1 MLSGS
6 AVSRKGL
13 RHWLKISEIKNNMKK
28 IVLLT
33 CFVIGSAKTVN
44 AQIAILEIIKAAINA
59 ADLVVQQIQN
69 ETIVLQNAQ
78 KELENVMTKLD
89 LDDITDWVTKIR
101 DLYADYY
108 KELETVRDIISGY
121 DKIKSLVAMQAQ
133 IVSQY
138 QTAYGLFKKDKHFS
152 LTELDYMANVY
163 SGILDQSLKNLDQ
176 ALLVVNAFTTS
187 MTDAQRLNIINSAS
201 GGMQKNYDDLRRF
214 NNQNIQLSLQRGAA
228 EGNIEGVKE
237 MYGLE

>member
-1 MLSGS
+1 MRKLILICFFLVGTVRVAS
-6 AVSRKGL
+6 AQV
-13 RHWLKISEIKNNMKK
+13 
-28 IVLLT
+28 V
-33 CFVIGSAKTVN
+33 
-44 AQIAILEIIKAAINA
+44 ILEIIKAAINA

-78 KELENVMTKLD
+78 KELENIMTKLD
-89 LDDITDWVTKIR
+89 LNDITNWVQKTK
-101 DLYADYY
+101 DLYSEYY
-108 KELETVRDIISGY
+108 NELATVKDIISGY
-121 DKIKSLVAMQAQ
+121 DKIKSLVDMQAR

-152 LTELDYMANVY
+152 ASEIDYMYNIY

-201 GGMQKNYDDLRRF
+201 NGMQKNYDDLQRF
-214 NNQNIQLSLQRGAA
+214 NNQNIGLSLQRGAE
-228 EGNIEGVKE
+228 EGDIQAVKE
-237 MYGLE
+237 LYGLE

>member
-1 MLSGS
+1 
-6 AVSRKGL
+6 
-13 RHWLKISEIKNNMKK
+13 MKK
-28 IVLLT
+28 IFLIVFLIAGT
-33 CFVIGSAKTVN
+33 AKAAN
-44 AQIAILEIIKAAINA
+44 AQIVILEIIKAAINA

-108 KELETVRDIISGY
+108 KELETVKDIISGY
-121 DKIKSLVAMQAQ
+121 DKIKSLVEMQAR

-138 QTAYGLFKKDKHFS
+138 QSAYALFKQDKHFS
-152 LTELDYMANVY
+152 LTELNYMANVY

-176 ALLVVNAFTTS
+176 ALLVVNALTTS

-201 GGMQKNYDDLRRF
+201 GGMQKNYDDLKRF

-228 EGNIEGVKE
+228 KGNIDEVKE

>member
-1 MLSGS
+1 
-6 AVSRKGL
+6 
-13 RHWLKISEIKNNMKK
+13 MKK

>member
-1 MLSGS
+1 
-6 AVSRKGL
+6 
-13 RHWLKISEIKNNMKK
+13 MKK
-28 IVLLT
+28 IFLIVFLVAGT
-33 CFVIGSAKTVN
+33 AKAAN
-44 AQIAILEIIKAAINA
+44 AQIVILEIIKAAINA

-108 KELETVRDIISGY
+108 KELETVKDIISGY
-121 DKIKSLVAMQAQ
+121 DKIKTLVDMQAR

-138 QTAYGLFKKDKHFS
+138 QSAYGLFKKDKHFS
-152 LTELDYMANVY
+152 VTELDNMANVY

-176 ALLVVNAFTTS
+176 ALLVVNALTTS

-201 GGMQKNYDDLRRF
+201 SGMQKNYDDLKRF

-228 EGNIEGVKE
+228 QGDIDEVKE

>member
-1 MLSGS
+1 
-6 AVSRKGL
+6 
-13 RHWLKISEIKNNMKK
+13 MKK
-28 IVLLT
+28 IFLIVFLVAGT
-33 CFVIGSAKTVN
+33 AKAAN
-44 AQIAILEIIKAAINA
+44 AQIVILEIIKAAINA

-101 DLYADYY
+101 DLYAEYY
-108 KELETVRDIISGY
+108 KELETVKDIISGY
-121 DKIKSLVAMQAQ
+121 DKIKSLVDMQAR

-138 QTAYGLFKKDKHFS
+138 QSAYGLFKKDKHFS
-152 LTELDYMANVY
+152 VTELDYMANVY

-176 ALLVVNAFTTS
+176 ALLVVNALTTS

-201 GGMQKNYDDLRRF
+201 SGMQKNYDDLKRF
-214 NNQNIQLSLQRGAA
+214 NNQNVQLSLQRGAA
-228 EGNIEGVKE
+228 EGNIDEVKE

>member
-1 MLSGS
+1 
-6 AVSRKGL
+6 
-13 RHWLKISEIKNNMKK
+13 MKK
-28 IVLLT
+28 IFLIVFLMAGT
-33 CFVIGSAKTVN
+33 AKVAN
-44 AQIAILEIIKAAINA
+44 AQIVILEIIKAAINA

-108 KELETVRDIISGY
+108 KELETVKDIISGY
-121 DKIKSLVAMQAQ
+121 DKIKSLVEMQAR

-138 QTAYGLFKKDKHFS
+138 QTAYALFKKDKHFS
-152 LTELDYMANVY
+152 VTELDYMANVY

-176 ALLVVNAFTTS
+176 ALLVVNTLTTS
-187 MTDAQRLNIINSAS
+187 MTDAQRLNIINGAS
-201 GGMQKNYDDLRRF
+201 GGMQKNYDDLKRF
-214 NNQNIQLSLQRGAA
+214 NNQNILLSLQRGAA
-228 EGNIEGVKE
+228 EGNIDEVKE